1 MVGTSGVPTSGSS
14 AILGGLGDD
23 QVVGLLWMG
32 FFPVPKKRLGYIS
45 LVVVSLVPCVFVLLV
60 GCVSVCV
67 CVVVRCGISL
77 EKWLHINMKCM
88 DTPKFAPGE
97 ALEYGGPTLQILQ
110 LAPKK

>member
-1 MVGTSGVPTSGSS
+1 
-14 AILGGLGDD
+14 
-23 QVVGLLWMG
+23 MG
-32 FFPVPKKRLGYIS
+32 FFPVPKKTVGLYVS

-60 GCVSVCV
+60 GCVF
-67 CVVVRCGISL
+67 VRCGISL
-77 EKWLHINMKCM
+77 EKWLHIDMKCM